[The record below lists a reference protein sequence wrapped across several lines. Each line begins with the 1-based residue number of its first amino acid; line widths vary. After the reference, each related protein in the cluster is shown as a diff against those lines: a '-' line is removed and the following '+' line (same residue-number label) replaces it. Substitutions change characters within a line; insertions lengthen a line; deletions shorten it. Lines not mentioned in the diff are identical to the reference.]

1 MEGLENLRQL
11 EDLSLF
17 QNRIRLL
24 QGLENLEC
32 LNVLSV
38 GNNDI
43 QDIEKSV
50 RYLSSLRNNLQV
62 LKINGNAFNDTS
74 EKDYKRKI
82 IAYLSR
88 LQYLDY
94 QLIDQEE
101 KDKALD
107 EYKTELEGQQLDN
120 EDQKDNTEANE
131 TRKALKEA
139 HIHPTQNFFKECCES
154 FDNFQ

>member
-74 EKDYKRKI
+74 
-82 IAYLSR
+82 
-88 LQYLDY
+88 
-94 QLIDQEE
+94 
-101 KDKALD
+101 
-107 EYKTELEGQQLDN
+107 
-120 EDQKDNTEANE
+120 
-131 TRKALKEA
+131 
-139 HIHPTQNFFKECCES
+139 
-154 FDNFQ
+154 